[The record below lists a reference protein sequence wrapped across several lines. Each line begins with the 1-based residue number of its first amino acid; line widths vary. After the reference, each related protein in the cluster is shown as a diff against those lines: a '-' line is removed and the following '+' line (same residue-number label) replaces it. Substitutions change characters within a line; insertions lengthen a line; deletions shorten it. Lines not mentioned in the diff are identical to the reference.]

1 LNLNYNRQTL
11 TSGFHVILDSKV
23 LFWSIILIFPVL
35 GFNFYS
41 PDYNIGLDPS
51 YAWAYNSLL
60 LNKFS
65 SLQKIVYPYGL
76 FGFLKMPFPYY
87 NLYFL
92 YFLCVF
98 ISKSVFCYLFL
109 NFTKNK
115 PIVIKIINILA
126 LFFCCN
132 YLYTDYL
139 LLGSLLLLMI
149 KQFHKF
155 NVYFFIAAALLL
167 LSGMLIKVN
176 IMISGILLYIVSFI
190 ITWLF
195 STNKKQQALNYFL
208 GIILFIALGIAFYG
222 GIQNFATF
230 IKGSFILS
238 GGYSEALC
246 STVGIDL
253 PYFIPF
259 FILLLFFITSA
270 IYHKNYIELILFVF
284 LYFAWKHTVVR
295 LDSGHYY
302 NLIMSLVVF
311 SSIWIVV
318 NTNFTAIKYF
328 LSIGCIYSF
337 FIMGNKLSLLPDG
350 IGIRNGLKEFVF
362 TVTNF
367 DSIVKK
373 CDSIVTI
380 NFKQSIIPIEAKNI
394 IAHSKIDS
402 YPWELSYFRDSTL
415 NYTPRYTLQ
424 SGGNSTW
431 LDNYSKNSIIEQDIT
446 YYIFHSTYPEK
457 IKLLHIDGRYL
468 FNEEPNTLM
477 HLLSNYRSV
486 FSNSAFTLLEKS
498 STPRLIQEKLA
509 EAVNVKFNEWI
520 PVTSDNEHI
529 YRLKVD
535 FIKPLSYKLKSFI
548 YKPSAFFITYKFSD
562 DSLTDKMRFVP
573 ANAKDGI
580 WINPFYY
587 DFKTTKRVKE
597 IILESSDSTFYKT
610 NLKIAID
617 AYRINK
623 KLLSSPDSLFSVVK
637 NCAN

>member
-1 LNLNYNRQTL
+1 MTINFNKRSIPTTFHLILN
-11 TSGFHVILDSKV
+11 SKV
-23 LFWSIILIFPVL
+23 LFWSILLIFPVL
-35 GFNFYS
+35 TFNFYS

-98 ISKSVFCYLFL
+98 LSKSVFCYLFL
-109 NFTKNK
+109 KFTKSK
-115 PIVIKIINILA
+115 AIVFTLINLFA

-149 KQFHKF
+149 GQFYRYNK
-155 NVYFFIAAALLL
+155 YFFIAAALLL
-167 LSGMLIKVN
+167 LSGMLIKAN
-176 IMISGILLYIVSFI
+176 IMISGILLYLVSFAV
-190 ITWLF
+190 TWLF
-195 STNKKQQALNYFL
+195 SSNKKQQVLNYTLGFILFSVL
-208 GIILFIALGIAFYG
+208 GIVFYG

-246 STVGIDL
+246 STIEIDL
-253 PYFIPF
+253 MYFIPF
-259 FILLLFFITSA
+259 FILLLFYSATS
-270 IYHKNYIELILFVF
+270 IYQKKYIELILLAF
-284 LYFAWKHTVVR
+284 LFFAWKHTVVR

-302 NLIMSLVVF
+302 NLIMSLVLF
-311 SSIWIVV
+311 SSIWIVISSKFS
-318 NTNFTAIKYF
+318 TLKYF
-328 LSIGCIYSF
+328 LSLACIYSF
-337 FIMGNKLSLLPDG
+337 YTMGNKLSLIPDG
-350 IGIRNGLKEFVF
+350 IEIRNGLKEFVF
-362 TVTNF
+362 TVTNY

-373 CDSIVTI
+373 CDSIVDL
-380 NFKQSIIPIEAKNI
+380 NFNKSELPVEAKKI
-394 IAHSKIDS
+394 IGRSKIDA

-431 LDNYSKNSIIEQDIT
+431 LDNYSKNSIIEQDIK

-477 HLLSNYRSV
+477 HLLSNYNSV
-486 FSNSAFTLLEKS
+486 YSNSAFTLLEKAS
-498 STPRLIQEKLA
+498 APRLIQEKLS
-509 EAVNVKFNEWI
+509 EPINVKFNEWI
-520 PVTSDNEHI
+520 AVLSDSEHVN
-529 YRLKVD
+529 RLKVD
-535 FIKPLSYKLKSFI
+535 FKKPFSYKLTSFI
-548 YKPSAFFITYKFSD
+548 YKPSVFYITYKFKD
-562 DSLTDKMRFVP
+562 DSTTDKMRFVP

-580 WINPFYY
+580 WINPFYF
-587 DFKTTKRVKE
+587 DFNTTKRVKE
-597 IILESSDSTFYKT
+597 ILFESSDTTFYKT
-610 NLKIAID
+610 AINVTLD
-617 AYRINK
+617 AYKINK
-623 KLLSSPDSLFSVVK
+623 KVLSSPDSLFSVIK
-637 NCAN
+637 KLR